1 MPNKMEI
8 IGLPA
13 FRDNY
18 IWLLLRGDHAVVVDP
33 GDAAPVSRFLAQSG
47 VSLAAILLTHHHAD
61 HTGGV
66 ADLLAQRSVPVYG
79 PASEAIAEVTAPL
92 REGDRV
98 DLPELDVALQTI
110 EVPGHTRGHIA
121 YYGANTLLC
130 GDTLFACGCGRLFEG
145 SPEQM
150 WQSLSKLAAL
160 PADTQVYC
168 AHEYTQ
174 ANIAFAL
181 AVEPGNTALQAR
193 AARVDALRAELKPTV
208 PSTLGEERATNPFLR
223 CREPA
228 VILAAEKQCGTT
240 LNGASAVFT
249 ALRSWKN
256 NF

>member
-1 MPNKMEI
+1 MEI

-18 IWLLLRGDHAVVVDP
+18 IWVLLKGRDAVVVDP
-33 GDAAPVSRFLAQSG
+33 GDAAPVFHFLTQRG
-47 VSLAAILLTHHHAD
+47 LSLAAILLTHHHAD

-66 ADLLAQRSVPVYG
+66 AALVLGRSVPVYG
-79 PASEAIAEVTAPL
+79 PAAEAIAEVTVPL

-98 DLPELDVALQTI
+98 ELTALDVVLQVI

-145 SPEQM
+145 SAKQL
-150 WQSLSKLAAL
+150 WHSLSKLAAL
-160 PADTQVYC
+160 PADTEAYC

-181 AVEPGNTALQAR
+181 AVEPDNMALQAR
-193 AARVDALRAELKPTV
+193 ASQVNALRAQLKPTV
-208 PSTLGEERATNPFLR
+208 PSTLGEEQATNPFLR
-223 CREPA
+223 CGEPA
-228 VILAAEKQCGTT
+228 VLAAAEKHS
-240 LNGASAVFT
+240 GAALDDELAVFT

-256 NF
+256 DF